1 MFPSQMY
8 DSPWYPLIHDFS
20 PDVLPGYL
28 AGGISAENYVSQYI
42 LPKYPATAGCLRLG
56 AANAMMEPR

>member
-8 DSPWYPLIHDFS
+8 DSPLYPLIHDFS

-42 LPKYPATAGCLRLG
+42 LPKYPATAGCL
-56 AANAMMEPR
+56 